1 MNLDKVLK
9 DVRGNNLKMSFPR
22 SEEEKDSPETVQN
35 VLLNALGTFPV
46 RNKKEVF
53 EIQELAMMAL
63 KKEGGTELSD
73 QQKKLLS
80 DVLFEAT
87 YRINEKGEH
96 KGIYLPILVAQVLEE
111 LEINK

>member
-1 MNLDKVLK
+1 MDLKRQLK
-9 DVRGNNLKMSFPR
+9 DVRGNEFKMSFPR
-22 SEEEKDSPETVQN
+22 SEEEKNSPETAQN

-53 EIQELAMMAL
+53 QIQEIAMMAL
-63 KKEGGTELSD
+63 KNEGWELND
-73 QQKKLLS
+73 EQRKLVS

-87 YRINEKGEH
+87 YRVDEKGEH

-111 LEINK
+111 LGINK